1 MKQERLLG
9 ARCPARDSLSA
20 FVDGE
25 LQAPWQQAVARH
37 VEACPA
43 CLETVARFQRLRE
56 LLTSDPAPEPRL
68 AAPPQPSRKPGP
80 VPVWKRR
87 IALPLPAAAAAALAI
102 VVLGVALALVA
113 GRTRLPWMRIRHAPT
128 GATEV
133 IVAAPIDDLEQL
145 LRNLDQP
152 PQTTGLVI
160 QLPADSRLLMMGEPQ
175 LVREADYS
183 RGHR

>member
-1 MKQERLLG
+1 MRRLG
-9 ARCPARDSLSA
+9 AGCPTRDTLSA

-25 LQAPWQQAVARH
+25 LRDPWDQALARH
-37 VEACPA
+37 LETCPA
-43 CLETVARFQRLRE
+43 CLETVARFRRLHE
-56 LLTSDPAPEPRL
+56 LLVSDPAPEARL
-68 AAPPQPSRKPGP
+68 AAPSPRKRPKP

-87 IALPLPAAAAAALAI
+87 VALPLPAAAAAALA
-102 VVLGVALALVA
+102 VLALGVALALVA
-113 GRTRLPWMRIRHAPT
+113 VRTSLPWMRIRHAPT

-160 QLPADSRLLMMGEPQ
+160 HLPADSRLLMMGEPQ

>member
-1 MKQERLLG
+1 MSRAG
-9 ARCPARDSLSA
+9 PGCPAGETLSA

-25 LQAPWQQAVARH
+25 VQAPWDQSLARH
-37 VEACPA
+37 LEVCPA
-43 CLETVARFQRLRE
+43 CLEAVSRFRRLRE
-56 LLTSDPAPEPRL
+56 LLARDPLPEPGL
-68 AAPPQPSRKPGP
+68 PPLPERRERAQP

-87 IALPLPAAAAAALAI
+87 IALPLPAAAAAGLAI
-102 VVLGVALALVA
+102 LALGVALTFVA
-113 GRTRLPWMRIRHAPT
+113 GRATLPWMRIRHAPT

-145 LRNLDQP
+145 LRTLDQP
-152 PQTTGLVI
+152 SQTTGLVI

-183 RGHR
+183 RGRR